1 MQDVSGREQ
10 VASETLR
17 NFCGECLGDLFWDS
31 ENGEKVCSKCGTV
44 SPSALDIT
52 VYVPQPR
59 SQLESSAR
67 VDPMRTIVERELNLS
82 TLIDGN
88 DVDARGKQLATNHEL
103 KQLRKLNMIV
113 SWDSSNRRLARGL
126 QEIERLSDLL
136 GLNDAVAHRAYEVFQ
151 KTFSD
156 GSFRARSLTAVA
168 AASVFIACRDLEIP
182 RPSEEALRLRTN
194 VNEKK
199 FRHYYRN
206 LLSTSQTVN
215 IPNPVTYISRIASK
229 ARLSG
234 KTERRAFEML
244 EAVKGSAVLA
254 GKRPISIAAAALY
267 LASLETEGGATQLR
281 IAAAAEVTPIT
292 IRKRSLEI
300 STVLKGSPKARAGE
314 VKDLL
319 AEKSN
324 SSVIIEETISTGP

>member
-1 MQDVSGREQ
+1 VLGGEL
-10 VASETLR
+10 VASETRR
-17 NFCGECLGDLFWDS
+17 NFCAECLGDLFWDPD
-31 ENGEKVCSKCGTV
+31 NGEQVCGKCGTV
-44 SPSALDIT
+44 SPSAPDLT
-52 VYVPQPR
+52 AYVPQPR
-59 SQLESSAR
+59 SRLESAAP
-67 VDPMRTIVERELNLS
+67 VDPMKSIVERELNLS

-88 DVDARGKQLATNHEL
+88 DVDARGKQLASNHEL
-103 KQLRKLNMIV
+103 KQLRRLNTIV

-136 GLNDAVAHRAYEVFQ
+136 GVNDAVAHKAYEIYQ
-151 KTFSD
+151 KSFSD
-156 GSFRARSLTAVA
+156 DTFRARSLTAVA
-168 AASVFIACRDLEIP
+168 AASVFIACRDLEVA

-206 LLSTSQTVN
+206 LLSNRQTVS
-215 IPNPVTYISRIASK
+215 IPNPVTYVSRIASR

-234 KTERRAFEML
+234 KTERRAL
-244 EAVKGSAVLA
+244 EILDSVKGNAVLA

-267 LASLETEGGATQLR
+267 LASLDTEGGATQLR

-300 STVLKGSPKARAGE
+300 STVLKERPTARAGE
-314 VKDLL
+314 EKDLIT
-319 AEKSN
+319 EKSDPP
-324 SSVIIEETISTGP
+324 VMIEETISTGP